1 MSRMTSFA
9 TAGVLALA
17 LAMPG
22 AALAQSTLLSDWAV
36 PDMKAALTAAG
47 ATVTKDGV
55 LADGAPYVG
64 ATTANGLK
72 FVVYGTVCSG
82 TPKRCKGANLS
93 TSFTL
98 DSDAEVDAREK
109 EIDRSA
115 VNVRNG
121 GDKSLEVSRYL
132 IFDEGLTRGN
142 LRTNIEVFIEIAEEI
157 WNGGGS

>member
-1 MSRMTSFA
+1 MLKSIVA
-9 TAGVLALA
+9 AGALA
-17 LAMPG
+17 LAISAPG
-22 AALAQSTLLSDWAV
+22 ASFAQSSLLTDWGVA
-36 PDMKAALTAAG
+36 DMKAALVAAG

-55 LADGAPYVG
+55 LDDDVPYVA

-72 FVVYGTVCSG
+72 FVVYGTVCTG
-82 TPKRCKGANLS
+82 APTRCKGANMT

-98 DSDAEVDAREK
+98 GSDAEVDAREK

-115 VNVRNG
+115 VGVRNA

-142 LRTNIEVFIEIAEEI
+142 LKTNIMVFMDVAEEI
-157 WNGGGS
+157 WNGGGK